1 MENKCEKLLSG
12 TWDDNAICAVGGQ
25 DYVMKEG
32 IEEIFIHRAKE
43 PGDFPKNMSEL
54 HAKMVD
60 FETIKEA
67 GNATKKFEEEYLEE
81 ERCGRLWNEPV
92 SECMLG
98 IWYYGESSMSKLSR
112 NEFSVLNLHETSEI
126 KKKLSSLDISTFW
139 SFLMKFLTT
148 KNFDRINPFRA
159 TIMFNLYIP
168 D

>member
-67 GNATKKFEEEYLEE
+67 RNATKAFEEEYLEE
-81 ERCGRLWNEPV
+81 ERCGRLWNEPL
-92 SECMLG
+92 SKCMLDNINNMYKIVCG
-98 IWYYGESSMSKLSR
+98 NAHVYPDTEWRILVFDWSIWGQSLSVPSSNVGMRLQCGES
-112 NEFSVLNLHETSEI
+112 
-126 KKKLSSLDISTFW
+126 KKKL
-139 SFLMKFLTT
+139 TT
-148 KNFDRINPFRA
+148 Q
-159 TIMFNLYIP
+159 
-168 D
+168 